1 MDFLIL
7 VGQRKQRYDGEFAPE
22 ALEVID
28 EIGDGDNPD
37 FLIEKMSEHQDSG
50 DFESIATVRVRVP
63 SEAIA
68 RALKP
73 VRTVIIGEVI
83 TDPSKPIPPPP
94 IVLNAMG
101 FETDESAKAREAWK
115 QNKN

>member
-28 EIGDGDNPD
+28 DIGDGDNPD
-37 FLIEKMSEHQDSG
+37 FLIEKRKQHHGSG

-73 VRTVIIGEVI
+73 ARTAIVGEV
-83 TDPSKPIPPPP
+83 
-94 IVLNAMG
+94 MH
-101 FETDESAKAREAWK
+101 DEDD
-115 QNKN
+115 